1 MFRLSWNRCPAYK
14 KSSNQPDNSLQKPV
28 LYGLLVSE
36 FGGAKITLLCRLA
49 KSGGGKT
56 WTAAD
61 KMGRNEAEK
70 ESLKD
75 MFLPVFKEKT
85 F

>member
-28 LYGLLVSE
+28 LYTSLVSE
-36 FGGAKITLLCRLA
+36 FGGVKIMSLCRLV
-49 KSGGGKT
+49 KSGVGKT
-56 WTAAD
+56 SAAVD

>member
-1 MFRLSWNRCPAYK
+1 M
-14 KSSNQPDNSLQKPV
+14 

-49 KSGGGKT
+49 KSGVVKT

-75 MFLPVFKEKT
+75 MFYQFLKKKPSRMVRKQGINL
-85 F
+85 

>member
-28 LYGLLVSE
+28 LYGSLVSE

-49 KSGGGKT
+49 KSGVGKT
-56 WTAAD
+56 WTAVD
-61 KMGRNEAEK
+61 KMRHNEVGK